1 MERRDFLHTALSA
14 SILASAAGADGLA
27 QPGAAAQGSQG
38 TPAAQA
44 PADAP
49 APGKATP
56 PGSANYFVWRQY
68 ALRSGPQPQRMTA
81 FLRDAL
87 VPALGR
93 LGIKPVGV
101 FNISAGPS
109 SPTVHVITPHATLDS
124 AINLDTQLENDK
136 AFTQGAT
143 DFLGSSPTDPAF
155 VRQET
160 SLLQAFSNFTFVE
173 VPAATATQGP
183 RLFELRIYE
192 SPNETAHRKKVE
204 MFNKL
209 GEVDIFRR
217 VGVRPVFFSRTIVGP
232 KMPNL
237 VYLTVYDNFAQREKA
252 WAAFGADADWKK
264 LNATPGFENIVS
276 NISISFL
283 SPTPYSQI

>member
-1 MERRDFLHTALSA
+1 MERRDFLSTALGA
-14 SILASAAGADGLA
+14 SILASAAGADALA
-27 QPGAAAQGSQG
+27 QQPAQQGS
-38 TPAAQA
+38 TA
-44 PADAP
+44 AP
-49 APGKATP
+49 APGAGLAQGKPTA

-68 ALRSGPQPQRMTA
+68 ALRSGPQPQRMTT

-93 LGIKPVGV
+93 LGVKPVGV

-109 SPTVHVITPHATLDS
+109 SPTVHVLTPHATIDS
-124 AINLDTQLENDK
+124 AINLDSQLESDK
-136 AFTQGAT
+136 EFMQGAT
-143 DFLGSSPTDPAF
+143 DFVGSAPTDPVF

-160 SLLQAFSNFTFVE
+160 SLLQAFSNFTNVE
-173 VPAATATQGP
+173 VPAATASQGP
-183 RLFELRIYE
+183 RLFELRVYE
-192 SPNETAHRKKVE
+192 SPNETAHRKKVD

-217 VGVRPVFFSRTIVGP
+217 VGIRPVFFSRTIVGP

-264 LNATPGFENIVS
+264 LNATAGFENIVS
-276 NISISFL
+276 NISITFL

>member
-1 MERRDFLHTALSA
+1 MERRDFLTTALGA
-14 SILASAAGADGLA
+14 SILASASGADALA
-27 QPGAAAQGSQG
+27 QQPAAPQGS
-38 TPAAQA
+38 TA
-44 PADAP
+44 AP
-49 APGKATP
+49 APGASLPQGKPTAS
-56 PGSANYFVWRQY
+56 GSANYFVWRQY

-93 LGIKPVGV
+93 LGVKPVGV

-109 SPTVHVITPHATLDS
+109 SPTVHVLTPHATVDA

-136 AFTQGAT
+136 EFMQGAT
-143 DFLGSSPTDPAF
+143 DFLGSAPTDPVF

-160 SLLQAFSNFTFVE
+160 SLLQAFSNFTNVE
-173 VPAATATQGP
+173 VPAATGSQGP
-183 RLFELRIYE
+183 RLFELRVYE
-192 SPNETAHRKKVE
+192 SPNETAHRKKVD

-217 VGVRPVFFSRTIVGP
+217 VGIRPVFFSRTIVGP

-237 VYLTVYDNFAQREKA
+237 VYMTVFDNFAAREKA

-264 LNATPGFENIVS
+264 LNGTAGFENIVS
-276 NISISFL
+276 NISITFL

>member
-1 MERRDFLHTALSA
+1 MERRDFLTTALGA
-14 SILASAAGADGLA
+14 SILASAAGADASA
-27 QPGAAAQGSQG
+27 QQPAAPQGS
-38 TPAAQA
+38 T
-44 PADAP
+44 AP
-49 APGKATP
+49 APGPALPPGKPTA

-93 LGIKPVGV
+93 LGVKPVGV

-109 SPTVHVITPHATLDS
+109 SPTVHVLTPHATVDA
-124 AINLDTQLENDK
+124 AINLDAQLESDK
-136 AFTQGAT
+136 AFAQGAT
-143 DFLGSSPTDPAF
+143 DFLGSVPTDPVF

-160 SLLQAFSNFTFVE
+160 SLLQAFSNWTHVE
-173 VPAATATQGP
+173 VPAATESQGP

-192 SPNETAHRKKVE
+192 SPNETAHRKKVD

-217 VGVRPVFFSRTIVGP
+217 VGIRPVFFSRTIVGP

-237 VYLTVYDNFAQREKA
+237 VYLTVFDNFAAREKA
-252 WAAFGADADWKK
+252 WAAFGADPDWKK
-264 LNATPGFENIVS
+264 LNATAGFENIVS